1 MNNEN
6 QINITWGSL
15 WKIFALILIGFIF
28 FKSVSIIL
36 AVFLA
41 LIISSAFGPFVSF
54 LVRYKIPRA
63 LGTTLLFLILISGV
77 GSLIY
82 IITPLLYN
90 DLNLIIERAHS
101 YLEVNFDVISKIL
114 GVDSSALSDIYTISL
129 EKIGNFI
136 PSLKGEGS
144 LIEFTGS
151 ILENIILFLT
161 VFVISFYLLI
171 DPEGVPRFL
180 KDILPSRVEDKVLRV
195 YARASKK
202 MGHYLQS
209 QLLISLIIGL
219 FVFLGLYILGVKH
232 AFLIGIVAALFEIVP
247 FVGPIITGTIAVL
260 IALSQSTDL
269 ALFVLIYFIGIQW
282 MENHLL
288 IPLLLKRTLGL
299 HPIAA
304 VIALLLGGNLFGF
317 MGIILA
323 IPATIFLQEFLEDWS
338 SRKASVRAQELL

>member
-171 DPEGVPRFL
+171 DREGVPRFL

-219 FVFLGLYILGVKH
+219 FVFLGL
-232 AFLIGIVAALFEIVP
+232 
-247 FVGPIITGTIAVL
+247 
-260 IALSQSTDL
+260 
-269 ALFVLIYFIGIQW
+269 
-282 MENHLL
+282 
-288 IPLLLKRTLGL
+288 
-299 HPIAA
+299 
-304 VIALLLGGNLFGF
+304 
-317 MGIILA
+317 
-323 IPATIFLQEFLEDWS
+323 
-338 SRKASVRAQELL
+338 